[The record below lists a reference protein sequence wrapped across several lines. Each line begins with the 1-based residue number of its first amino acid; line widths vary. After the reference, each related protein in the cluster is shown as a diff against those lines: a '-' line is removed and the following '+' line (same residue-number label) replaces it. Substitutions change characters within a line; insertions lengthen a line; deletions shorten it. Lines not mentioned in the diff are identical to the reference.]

1 MSAKKP
7 KSTAKKKKMT
17 VVTTH
22 PNLTTAGADGALTQR
37 ELQLLKEMAEGRSTR
52 SLSELL
58 HLTENT
64 IETHRKNILKKLKA
78 SNMIEAVTIAFRKN
92 ILK

>member
-1 MSAKKP
+1 MSDKKP
-7 KSTAKKKKMT
+7 KSTAKKKIMT
-17 VVTTH
+17 AAITH
-22 PNLTTAGADGALTQR
+22 PNFTATGTEGALTQR
-37 ELQLLKEMAEGRSTR
+37 ELQLLKAMAEGRSTR

-64 IETHRKNILKKLKA
+64 IETHRKNILKKFKA
-78 SNMIEAVTIAFRKN
+78 SNMIEAVTIAFRQN